1 MADTRA
7 VYSKHG
13 MGISADLELERVT
26 VCPPAEVAVPDGALV
41 DVLLSEGRR
50 SCEALVVGR

>member
-7 VYSKHG
+7 VYNNHS

-26 VCPPAEVAVPDGALV
+26 VCPSTEVAVPDGALV
-41 DVLLSEGRR
+41 DVLLSEGRG
-50 SCEALVVGR
+50 SCEASVVGQ